1 MVSPPRVRVLH
12 AGRPV
17 NSPYIYM
24 GVAGS
29 TMYGVG
35 AGGIPIHPS
44 AGPVS
49 HDM

>member
-24 GVAGS
+24 GVAVGP
-29 TMYGVG
+29 MYGGG

-44 AGPVS
+44 AGLVS

>member
-1 MVSPPRVRVLH
+1 MTAWRDM
-12 AGRPV
+12 PV
-17 NSPYIYM
+17 VPGPGNRA
-24 GVAGS
+24 VAGGP
-29 TMYGVG
+29 MYGVG